1 MSDPSDRVCS
11 LALPLRVIKNKRG
24 QHERKTM
31 NLEEFAKK
39 VKADRAK
46 EAEAL
51 RKINREKSKDFLA
64 TLSKEGK

>member
-1 MSDPSDRVCS
+1 
-11 LALPLRVIKNKRG
+11 
-24 QHERKTM
+24 M